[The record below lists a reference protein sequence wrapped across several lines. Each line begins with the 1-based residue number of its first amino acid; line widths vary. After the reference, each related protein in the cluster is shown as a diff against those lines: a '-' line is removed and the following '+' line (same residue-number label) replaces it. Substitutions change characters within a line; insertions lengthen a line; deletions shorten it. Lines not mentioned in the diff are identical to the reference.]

1 MKQTKLESLL
11 EANVNV
17 AIGFVISL
25 LFWTY
30 VVVPVW
36 HLPVT
41 MHQNLAITG
50 LFTALSVA
58 RSYVMRRFFN
68 AGLHRAVHNF
78 VRRICHG

>member
-11 EANVNV
+11 EANLNV
-17 AIGFVISL
+17 GIGFVISL

-36 HLPVT
+36 QLPVS
-41 MHQNLAITG
+41 MHENLQITGCFTLLAI
-50 LFTALSVA
+50 A
-58 RSYVMRRFFN
+58 RGYVMRRFFN